1 MYCIKLY
8 FSLHVLKKVKENKVH
23 RGELLK
29 KVASESA
36 LSVGEIVFKMNYGSR
51 NTFYSHLKKA
61 ELSLGLLKRYGRVLQ
76 YDFSQDIDEMSEL
89 KLEEEVPSY
98 LRAPLNLEDATNQ
111 RDFYH
116 RLYMEL
122 LEEVRR
128 LEAEYVALKKEG
140 NNKIIQKKK

>member
-1 MYCIKLY
+1 
-8 FSLHVLKKVKENKVH
+8 LKKDKQNKVH

-29 KVASESA
+29 KVVSESD
-36 LSVGEIVFKMNYGSR
+36 LSVGEIVSRMNYASR

-61 ELSLGLLKRYGRVLQ
+61 DLSLGLLKRYGRVLK
-76 YDFSQDIDEMSEL
+76 YDFSEDIDEIDGL

-98 LRAPLNLEDATNQ
+98 LRAPLNLEDATSQ

-122 LEEVRR
+122 LEQVRR
-128 LEAEYVALKKEG
+128 LEAENALLRKDG
-140 NNKIIQKKK
+140 SNKVVVKKK

>member
-1 MYCIKLY
+1 M
-8 FSLHVLKKVKENKVH
+8 KKDKQNKVH

-29 KVASESA
+29 RVVSESD
-36 LSVGEIVFKMNYGSR
+36 LSVGEIVSRMNYASR

-61 ELSLGLLKRYGRVLQ
+61 DLSAGLLKRYGRVLK
-76 YDFSQDIDEMSEL
+76 YDFSDDIEEL
-89 KLEEEVPSY
+89 SDLKFEEEVPHY
-98 LRAPLNLEDATNQ
+98 LKAPLNLEDATSQ

-128 LEAEYVALKKEG
+128 LEAENATLKKDSS
-140 NNKIIQKKK
+140 NKFVPKKK